1 VRLLIIRHG
10 PAGDRAEWEAK
21 GRDDRLRPLTPA
33 GKKEMRRVSKG
44 LAQLVSEIDI
54 LASSPLVRA
63 MQTAEIV
70 ADQYRCEPA
79 TVEALAPENDPDKV
93 VRWLGQQRSA
103 EVISLVGHEPDL
115 STLAS
120 LLLAGKSSSFITL
133 KKSGACLLELAVPV
147 QPGGGKLEWLLTPD
161 ALRSLAP

>member
-1 VRLLIIRHG
+1 MKLLIIRHG
-10 PAGDRAEWEAK
+10 EAGDRAEWEAE

-44 LAQLVSEIDI
+44 LAELVPEIDI

-70 ADQYRCEPA
+70 AERYGCKSV
-79 TVEALAPENDPDKV
+79 TVESLAPESDPDKV
-93 VRWLGQQRSA
+93 VRWIGEQRSA
-103 EVISLVGHEPDL
+103 ETIGLVGHEPDL

-120 LLLAGKSSSFITL
+120 LLLAESRSSFLTL
-133 KKSGACLLELAVPV
+133 KKSGACLLELAAPV
-147 QPGGGKLEWLLTPD
+147 RAGGSTLEWLLTSG
-161 ALRSLAP
+161 ALRRLAP